1 MPRCKSG
8 QRTAAKLTTTCRPVR
23 RHNLTKTMTQ
33 RETDN
38 FDAYYDEIADEQYE
52 MWKEQKEIPQLR
64 TIDTTSL
71 QRSLDRMAALLKEFD
86 EVTR

>member
-1 MPRCKSG
+1 
-8 QRTAAKLTTTCRPVR
+8 
-23 RHNLTKTMTQ
+23 MTQ

-38 FDAYYDEIADEQYE
+38 FDAYYNEIADEQYE

-64 TIDTTSL
+64 TIDTASL
-71 QRSLDRMAALLKEFD
+71 QRSLDRMAAILKEFD

>member
-1 MPRCKSG
+1 
-8 QRTAAKLTTTCRPVR
+8 
-23 RHNLTKTMTQ
+23 MTQ

-38 FDAYYDEIADEQYE
+38 FDAYYDEVADEQHE

-71 QRSLDRMAALLKEFD
+71 QRSLDRMAAILKEFD

>member
-1 MPRCKSG
+1 
-8 QRTAAKLTTTCRPVR
+8 
-23 RHNLTKTMTQ
+23 MTQ

-52 MWKEQKEIPQLR
+52 MWKEQKEIPKLR

-71 QRSLDRMAALLKEFD
+71 HRSLDRMAAILKEFD

>member
-1 MPRCKSG
+1 
-8 QRTAAKLTTTCRPVR
+8 
-23 RHNLTKTMTQ
+23 MTQ

-38 FDAYYDEIADEQYE
+38 FDTYYDEIADEQYG

-71 QRSLDRMAALLKEFD
+71 QRSLDRMAAIIREFD

>member
-1 MPRCKSG
+1 
-8 QRTAAKLTTTCRPVR
+8 
-23 RHNLTKTMTQ
+23 MTQ

-71 QRSLDRMAALLKEFD
+71 QRSLNRMAAILKEFD

>member
-1 MPRCKSG
+1 
-8 QRTAAKLTTTCRPVR
+8 
-23 RHNLTKTMTQ
+23 MTQ

-52 MWKEQKEIPQLR
+52 MWKEQKEIPQLQ

-71 QRSLDRMAALLKEFD
+71 QRSLDRMAAILKEFD

>member
-1 MPRCKSG
+1 
-8 QRTAAKLTTTCRPVR
+8 
-23 RHNLTKTMTQ
+23 MTQ

-38 FDAYYDEIADEQYE
+38 FDTYYDEIADEQYE

-64 TIDTTSL
+64 TIDTRSL
-71 QRSLDRMAALLKEFD
+71 KRSLDRMAAIIREFD

>member
-1 MPRCKSG
+1 MSL
-8 QRTAAKLTTTCRPVR
+8 QSNTTRRPVR

-71 QRSLDRMAALLKEFD
+71 QRSLDRMAAILKEFD

>member
-1 MPRCKSG
+1 MVRCLIANLPPCK
-8 QRTAAKLTTTCRPVR
+8 AAQPFT
-23 RHNLTKTMTQ
+23 TMTQ

-52 MWKEQKEIPQLR
+52 IWKEQKEIPQLR

-71 QRSLDRMAALLKEFD
+71 QRSIDRMAALLREFD

>member
-1 MPRCKSG
+1 
-8 QRTAAKLTTTCRPVR
+8 
-23 RHNLTKTMTQ
+23 MTQ

-38 FDAYYDEIADEQYE
+38 FDAYYNEIADEQYE
-52 MWKEQKEIPQLR
+52 MWKEQREMPQLR

-71 QRSLDRMAALLKEFD
+71 QRSLDRMAAIIREFD

>member
-1 MPRCKSG
+1 
-8 QRTAAKLTTTCRPVR
+8 
-23 RHNLTKTMTQ
+23 MTQ

-52 MWKEQKEIPQLR
+52 IWKEQKEIPQLR

-71 QRSLDRMAALLKEFD
+71 QRSIDRMAALLREFN

>member
-1 MPRCKSG
+1 MSKKNYDLCIKSNK
-8 QRTAAKLTTTCRPVR
+8 QQD
-23 RHNLTKTMTQ
+23 KTMTQ

-71 QRSLDRMAALLKEFD
+71 QRSLDRMAAIIREFD

>member
-1 MPRCKSG
+1 MVRCLIANQPPCK
-8 QRTAAKLTTTCRPVR
+8 AAQPY
-23 RHNLTKTMTQ
+23 KTMTQ

-38 FDAYYDEIADEQYE
+38 FDTYYDEIADEQYG

-71 QRSLDRMAALLKEFD
+71 QRSLDRMAAILKEFD